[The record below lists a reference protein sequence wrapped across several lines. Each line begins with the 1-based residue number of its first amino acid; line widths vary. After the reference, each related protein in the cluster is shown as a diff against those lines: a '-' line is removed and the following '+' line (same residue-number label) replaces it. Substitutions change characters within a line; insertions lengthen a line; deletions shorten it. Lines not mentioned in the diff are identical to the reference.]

1 MKRILP
7 AIVAAF
13 ITMSAFSQDS
23 TKQKAPDSA
32 RHHKTA
38 DTIRIGGMIIIKSGD
53 KTDSSKRHIS
63 ISGRPQR
70 NKNANVQ
77 TNWLIVDLGFA
88 NYSDN
93 TNYSNAAASGFTG
106 AGVGEEQLNLRT
118 GKSVNVNLWLFM
130 QKMNITKHVLNLKYG
145 LGLELNNYRFDD
157 EQVQFQKNPTQV
169 VLNKDWKGFAK
180 NKLAADYVTVPIMLN
195 VNFTP
200 GRRKGFG
207 LSGGVSGG
215 YLYSSRQKT
224 KDGGDNDKVHD
235 DFNLRKWKLSY
246 IGELSLGPVKLY
258 GSYAMK
264 SMFEKGLDQTP
275 YNVGIRLSRF

>member
-1 MKRILP
+1 MKRVLP
-7 AIVAAF
+7 AIIAAF

-23 TKQKAPDSA
+23 TKQKSPDST
-32 RHHKTA
+32 HQQKT
-38 DTIRIGGMIIIKSGD
+38 DTIKIGGMIIIRSGD
-53 KTDSSKRHIS
+53 KSDSSKRHIS
-63 ISGRPQR
+63 ISGRPDR
-70 NKNANVQ
+70 NRNANVQ
-77 TNWLIVDLGFA
+77 TNWFIVDLGFA

-93 TNYSNAAASGFTG
+93 TAYLNTAASGFTG
-106 AGVGEEQLNLRT
+106 AGVGEEQLKLRT
-118 GKSVNVNLWLFM
+118 GKSVNVNFWFFM
-130 QKMNITKHVLNLKYG
+130 QKLNITKHVLNLKYG

-157 EQVQFQKNPTQV
+157 EQVQFQENPTQV

-195 VNFTP
+195 VNLTP

-207 LSGGVSGG
+207 LSGGISGG
-215 YLYSSRQKT
+215 YLYSSRQKI
-224 KDGGDNDKVHD
+224 KDGGDNDKIHD

-275 YNVGIRLSRF
+275 YNVGVRLSRF